1 MCCVVHHR
9 LPGYGS
15 IFSLCISSG
24 WSVVC
29 QRHVL
34 GINRLFML
42 IVFNKFVVTF
52 HFAIAIVYLYVVM
65 FVLNSINVFFM
76 ISCSEIWRLGFD
88 RLLCAQKSTVVT
100 IELLHQRKNRAIS
113 PYLNIFMTL
122 FLKWNEFCS
131 FRIHG
136 NGKRFLQFQVSIFSW
151 LYLFSAYLLVVG
163 N

>member
-1 MCCVVHHR
+1 MHHR

-24 WSVVC
+24 WSIVC

-34 GINRLFML
+34 RINRLFML

-122 FLKWNEFCS
+122 FLK
-131 FRIHG
+131 
-136 NGKRFLQFQVSIFSW
+136 
-151 LYLFSAYLLVVG
+151 
-163 N
+163 